1 MEIVSNYIADILDD
15 INNEKLQENIKQEL
29 KNLQVILLFM
39 KGLCFD
45 FTNGYVAN

>member
-29 KNLQVILLFM
+29 KKLASNFIIYERAMF
-39 KGLCFD
+39 
-45 FTNGYVAN
+45 